1 MKKIA
6 IIGAGIAGLSAGCY
20 AQMDGFETEIFELH
34 NNPGGLC
41 TSWKRKDYTIDGCI
55 HHLPGASPSSKLHT
69 MWKELGAIEDGRILF
84 DSILRRTIDSGG
96 NELNFYTDLVRL
108 KEHLM
113 EISPADKAVID
124 QYLTAARKF
133 TKFELLAMVA
143 GKGKER
149 FSMIPHLPKIMK
161 WGPISLEQFASRFK
175 NSFLQKAFPTAQYD
189 FQGIPMMI
197 HLSFLAGCSIRSM
210 GWPVGG
216 SLAFSKRIAK
226 RYEELGGKIH
236 YRSKVKGI
244 IVKNDRAVGL
254 ILEDGTKADA
264 DIVVSAADGYSTIYE
279 MLNGKYRDDLIDEYY
294 ANPPDEQ
301 EMNAYVSLGVDLPLI
316 DLPHGVTWLM
326 DEKLELSDRNY
337 QKMDLEVFNS
347 KTEMVPEGKS
357 VVRIPFTASYS
368 YWKKLSND
376 RELYVDQKGE
386 IAEKVIERL
395 DGLISGIKEKVEVVD
410 VSTPITTE
418 RFTGNFHGMQ
428 VWTPRSK
435 PGRIMSKG
443 LSKTLPELRDFYM
456 VGQWA
461 QGLIGIA
468 TAAVQ
473 GKKLVQKLKK
483 R

>member
-1 MKKIA
+1 MKRIA
-6 IIGAGIAGLSAGCY
+6 IVGAGIAGLSAGCY
-20 AQMDGFETEIFELH
+20 AQMNGFETEIFELH

-55 HHLPGASPSSKLHT
+55 HHLPGASSSSKLYT

-96 NELNFYTDLVRL
+96 NELNLYTDLVRL

-113 EISPADKAVID
+113 EISPADREAID
-124 QYLTAARKF
+124 QYLKAAQKF
-133 TKFELLAMVA
+133 TKFELLAMVSGG
-143 GKGKER
+143 GKDKL
-149 FSMIPHLPKIMK
+149 SMIPHLPGIMK
-161 WGPISLEQFASRFK
+161 WGPVSLEQFASRFK

-197 HLSFLAGCSIRSM
+197 HLSFLAGCSIKSM

-216 SLAFSKRIAK
+216 SLAFSKRIVK

-236 YRSKVKGI
+236 YRSRVKSI
-244 IVKNDRAVGL
+244 AVKNDRAVGL
-254 ILEDGTKADA
+254 TLEDRTKANA
-264 DIVVSAADGYSTIYE
+264 DIVVSAADGYSTIYD
-279 MLNGKYRDDLIDEYY
+279 MLNGKYKDDFIDEYY

-301 EMNAYVSLGVDLPLI
+301 EMNAYVSLGVNLPLN

-326 DEKLELSDRNY
+326 DEKLELSDRCY
-337 QKMDLEVFNS
+337 QKMDLEVLNS
-347 KTEMVPEGKS
+347 KTEMVPGGKS

-368 YWKKLSND
+368 YWKKLSCD
-376 RELYVDQKGE
+376 RELYVDKKHE
-386 IAEKVIERL
+386 IATKVIERL
-395 DGLISGIKEKVEVVD
+395 GVLIPGIKEKIEVVD

-443 LSKTLPELRDFYM
+443 LSKTLPGLDDFYM

-473 GKKLVQKLKK
+473 GKKLIQRLGK

>member
-1 MKKIA
+1 MKRIA
-6 IIGAGIAGLSAGCY
+6 IVGAGIAGLSAGCY
-20 AQMDGFETEIFELH
+20 AQMNGFETEIFELH

-55 HHLPGASPSSKLHT
+55 HHLPGASSSSKLYT

-96 NELNFYTDLVRL
+96 NELNLYTDLVRL

-113 EISPADKAVID
+113 EISPADREAID
-124 QYLTAARKF
+124 QYLKAAQKF
-133 TKFELLAMVA
+133 TKFELLAMVSGG
-143 GKGKER
+143 GKDKL
-149 FSMIPHLPKIMK
+149 SMIPHLPGIMK
-161 WGPISLEQFASRFK
+161 WGPVSIEQFASRFK

-197 HLSFLAGCSIRSM
+197 HLSFLAGCSIKSM

-236 YRSKVKGI
+236 YRSRVKSI
-244 IVKNDRAVGL
+244 AVKNDRAVGL
-254 ILEDGTKADA
+254 TLEDRTKANA
-264 DIVVSAADGYSTIYE
+264 DIVVSAADGYSTIYD
-279 MLNGKYRDDLIDEYY
+279 MLNGKYKDDFIDEYY

-301 EMNAYVSLGVDLPLI
+301 EMNAYVSLGVNLPLN

-326 DEKLELSDRNY
+326 DEKLELSDRCY
-337 QKMDLEVFNS
+337 QKMDLEVLNS
-347 KTEMVPEGKS
+347 KTEMVPGGKS

-368 YWKKLSND
+368 YWKKLSCD
-376 RELYVDQKGE
+376 RELYVDKKHE
-386 IAEKVIERL
+386 IATKVIERL
-395 DGLISGIKEKVEVVD
+395 GVLIPGIKEKIEVVD

-435 PGRIMSKG
+435 QGRIMSKG
-443 LSKTLPELRDFYM
+443 LSKTLPGLDDFYM

-473 GKKLVQKLKK
+473 GKKLIQRLGK

>member
-1 MKKIA
+1 MKRIA
-6 IIGAGIAGLSAGCY
+6 IVGAGIAGLSAGCY
-20 AQMDGFETEIFELH
+20 AQMNGFETEIFELH

-55 HHLPGASPSSKLHT
+55 HHLPGASSSSKLYT

-96 NELNFYTDLVRL
+96 NELNLYTDLVRL

-113 EISPADKAVID
+113 EISPADREAID
-124 QYLTAARKF
+124 QYLKAAQKF
-133 TKFELLAMVA
+133 TKFELLAMVSGG
-143 GKGKER
+143 GKDKL
-149 FSMIPHLPKIMK
+149 SMIPHLPGIMK
-161 WGPISLEQFASRFK
+161 WGPVSLEQFASRFK

-197 HLSFLAGCSIRSM
+197 HLSFLAGCSIKSM

-236 YRSKVKGI
+236 YRSRVKSI
-244 IVKNDRAVGL
+244 AVKNDRAVGL
-254 ILEDGTKADA
+254 TLEDRTKANA
-264 DIVVSAADGYSTIYE
+264 DIVVSAADGYSTIYD
-279 MLNGKYRDDLIDEYY
+279 MLNGKYKDDFIDEYY

-301 EMNAYVSLGVDLPLI
+301 EMNAYVSLGVNLPLN

-326 DEKLELSDRNY
+326 DEKLELSDRCY
-337 QKMDLEVFNS
+337 QKMDLEVLNS
-347 KTEMVPEGKS
+347 KTEMVPGGKS

-368 YWKKLSND
+368 YWKKLSCD
-376 RELYVDQKGE
+376 RELYVDQKHE
-386 IAEKVIERL
+386 IATKVIERL
-395 DGLISGIKEKVEVVD
+395 GVLIPGIKEKIEVVD

-435 PGRIMSKG
+435 QGRIMSKG
-443 LSKTLPELRDFYM
+443 LSKNLPGLDDFYM

-461 QGLIGIA
+461 PGLIGIA

-473 GKKLVQKLKK
+473 GKKLIQRLGK

>member
-1 MKKIA
+1 MYFVEA
-6 IIGAGIAGLSAGCY
+6 
-20 AQMDGFETEIFELH
+20 
-34 NNPGGLC
+34 
-41 TSWKRKDYTIDGCI
+41 KDYTIDGCI
-55 HHLPGASPSSKLHT
+55 HHLPGASSSSKLYT

-96 NELNFYTDLVRL
+96 NELNLYTDLVRL

-113 EISPADKAVID
+113 EISPADREAID
-124 QYLTAARKF
+124 QYLKAAQKF
-133 TKFELLAMVA
+133 TKFELLAMVSGG
-143 GKGKER
+143 GKDKL
-149 FSMIPHLPKIMK
+149 SMIPHLPGIMK
-161 WGPISLEQFASRFK
+161 WGPVSLEQFASRFK

-197 HLSFLAGCSIRSM
+197 HLSFLAGCSIKSM

-236 YRSKVKGI
+236 YRSRVKSI
-244 IVKNDRAVGL
+244 AVKNDRAVGL
-254 ILEDGTKADA
+254 TLEDRTKANA
-264 DIVVSAADGYSTIYE
+264 DIVVSAADGYSTIYD
-279 MLNGKYRDDLIDEYY
+279 MLNGKYKDDFIDEYY

-301 EMNAYVSLGVDLPLI
+301 EMNAYVSLGVNLPLN

-326 DEKLELSDRNY
+326 DEKLELSDRCY
-337 QKMDLEVFNS
+337 QKMDLEVLNS
-347 KTEMVPEGKS
+347 KTEMVPGGKS

-368 YWKKLSND
+368 YWKKLSCD
-376 RELYVDQKGE
+376 RELYVDKKHE
-386 IAEKVIERL
+386 IATKVIERL
-395 DGLISGIKEKVEVVD
+395 GVLIPGIKEKIEVVD

-435 PGRIMSKG
+435 QGRIMSKG
-443 LSKTLPELRDFYM
+443 LSKTLPGLDDFYM

-473 GKKLVQKLKK
+473 GKKLIQRLGK

>member
-1 MKKIA
+1 MKRIA
-6 IIGAGIAGLSAGCY
+6 IVGAGIAGLSAGCY
-20 AQMDGFETEIFELH
+20 AQMNGFETEIFELH

-55 HHLPGASPSSKLHT
+55 HHLPGASSSSKLYT

-96 NELNFYTDLVRL
+96 NELNLYTDLVRL

-113 EISPADKAVID
+113 EISPADREAID
-124 QYLTAARKF
+124 QYLKAAQKF
-133 TKFELLAMVA
+133 TKFELLAMVSGG
-143 GKGKER
+143 GKDKL
-149 FSMIPHLPKIMK
+149 SMIPHLPGIMK
-161 WGPISLEQFASRFK
+161 WGPVSIEQFASRFK

-197 HLSFLAGCSIRSM
+197 HLSFLAGCSIKSM

-216 SLAFSKRIAK
+216 SLAFSKRIVK

-236 YRSKVKGI
+236 YRSRVKSI
-244 IVKNDRAVGL
+244 AVKNDRAVGL
-254 ILEDGTKADA
+254 TLEDRTKANA
-264 DIVVSAADGYSTIYE
+264 DIVVSAADGYSTIYD
-279 MLNGKYRDDLIDEYY
+279 MLNGKYKDDFIDEYY

-301 EMNAYVSLGVDLPLI
+301 EMNAYVSLGVNLPLN

-326 DEKLELSDRNY
+326 DEKLELSDRCY
-337 QKMDLEVFNS
+337 QKMDLEVLNS
-347 KTEMVPEGKS
+347 KTEMVPGGKS

-368 YWKKLSND
+368 YWKKLSCD
-376 RELYVDQKGE
+376 RELYVDKKHE
-386 IAEKVIERL
+386 IATKVIERL
-395 DGLISGIKEKVEVVD
+395 GVLIPGIKEKIEVVD

-435 PGRIMSKG
+435 QGRIMSKG
-443 LSKTLPELRDFYM
+443 LSKTLPGLDDFYM

-473 GKKLVQKLKK
+473 GKKLIQRLGK

>member
-1 MKKIA
+1 MKRIA
-6 IIGAGIAGLSAGCY
+6 IVGAGIAGLSAGCY
-20 AQMDGFETEIFELH
+20 AQMNGFETEIFELH

-55 HHLPGASPSSKLHT
+55 HHLPGASSSSKLYT

-96 NELNFYTDLVRL
+96 NELNLYTDLVRL

-113 EISPADKAVID
+113 EISPADREAID
-124 QYLTAARKF
+124 QYLKAAQKF
-133 TKFELLAMVA
+133 TKFELLAMVSGG
-143 GKGKER
+143 GKDKL
-149 FSMIPHLPKIMK
+149 SMIPHLPGIMK
-161 WGPISLEQFASRFK
+161 WGPVSIEQFASRFK

-197 HLSFLAGCSIRSM
+197 HLSFLAGCSIKSM

-236 YRSKVKGI
+236 YRSRVKSI
-244 IVKNDRAVGL
+244 AVKNDRAVGL
-254 ILEDGTKADA
+254 TLEDRTKANA
-264 DIVVSAADGYSTIYE
+264 DIVVSAADGYSTIYD
-279 MLNGKYRDDLIDEYY
+279 MLNGKYKDDFIDEYY

-301 EMNAYVSLGVDLPLI
+301 EMNAYVSLGVNLPLN

-326 DEKLELSDRNY
+326 DEKLELSDRCY
-337 QKMDLEVFNS
+337 QKMDLEVLNS
-347 KTEMVPEGKS
+347 KTEMVPGGKS

-368 YWKKLSND
+368 YWKKLSCD
-376 RELYVDQKGE
+376 RELYVDKKHE
-386 IAEKVIERL
+386 IATKVIERL
-395 DGLISGIKEKVEVVD
+395 GVLIPGIKEKIEVVD

-443 LSKTLPELRDFYM
+443 LSKTLPGLDDFYM

-473 GKKLVQKLKK
+473 GKKLIQRLGK

>member
-1 MKKIA
+1 MKRIA
-6 IIGAGIAGLSAGCY
+6 IVGAGIAGLSAGCY
-20 AQMDGFETEIFELH
+20 AQMNGFETEIFELH

-55 HHLPGASPSSKLHT
+55 HHLPGASSSSKLYT

-96 NELNFYTDLVRL
+96 NELNLYTDLVRL

-113 EISPADKAVID
+113 EISPADREAID
-124 QYLTAARKF
+124 QYLKAAQKF
-133 TKFELLAMVA
+133 TKFELLAMVSGG
-143 GKGKER
+143 GKDKL
-149 FSMIPHLPKIMK
+149 SMIPHLPGIMK
-161 WGPISLEQFASRFK
+161 WGPVSLEQFASRFK

-197 HLSFLAGCSIRSM
+197 HLSFLAGCSIKSM

-216 SLAFSKRIAK
+216 SLAFSKRIVK

-236 YRSKVKGI
+236 YRSRVKSI
-244 IVKNDRAVGL
+244 AVKNDRAVGL
-254 ILEDGTKADA
+254 TLEDRTKANA
-264 DIVVSAADGYSTIYE
+264 DIVVSAADGYSTIYD
-279 MLNGKYRDDLIDEYY
+279 MLNGKYKDDLIDEYY

-301 EMNAYVSLGVDLPLI
+301 EMNAYVSLGVNLPLN

-326 DEKLELSDRNY
+326 DEKLELSDRCY
-337 QKMDLEVFNS
+337 QKMDLEVLNS
-347 KTEMVPEGKS
+347 KTEMVPGGKS

-368 YWKKLSND
+368 YWKKLSCD
-376 RELYVDQKGE
+376 RELYVDKKHE
-386 IAEKVIERL
+386 IATKVIERL
-395 DGLISGIKEKVEVVD
+395 GVLIPGIKEKIEVVD

-435 PGRIMSKG
+435 QGRIMSKG
-443 LSKTLPELRDFYM
+443 LSKTLPGLDDFYM

-473 GKKLVQKLKK
+473 GKKLIQRLGK

>member
-1 MKKIA
+1 MKRIA
-6 IIGAGIAGLSAGCY
+6 IVGAGIAGLSAGCY
-20 AQMDGFETEIFELH
+20 AQMNGFETEIFELH

-55 HHLPGASPSSKLHT
+55 HHLPGASSSSKLYT

-96 NELNFYTDLVRL
+96 NELNLYTDLVRL

-113 EISPADKAVID
+113 EISPADREAID
-124 QYLTAARKF
+124 QYLKAAQKF
-133 TKFELLAMVA
+133 TKFELLAMVSGG
-143 GKGKER
+143 GKDKL
-149 FSMIPHLPKIMK
+149 SMIPHLPGIMK
-161 WGPISLEQFASRFK
+161 WGPVSIEQFASRFK

-197 HLSFLAGCSIRSM
+197 HLSFLAGCSIKSM

-236 YRSKVKGI
+236 YRSRVKSI
-244 IVKNDRAVGL
+244 AVKNDRAVGL
-254 ILEDGTKADA
+254 TLEDRTKANA
-264 DIVVSAADGYSTIYE
+264 DIVVSAADGYSTIYD
-279 MLNGKYRDDLIDEYY
+279 MLNGKYKDDFIDEYY

-301 EMNAYVSLGVDLPLI
+301 EMNAYVSLGVNLPLN

-326 DEKLELSDRNY
+326 DEKLELSDRCY
-337 QKMDLEVFNS
+337 QKMDLEVLNS

-368 YWKKLSND
+368 YWKKLSCD
-376 RELYVDQKGE
+376 RELYVDKKHE
-386 IAEKVIERL
+386 IATKVIERL
-395 DGLISGIKEKVEVVD
+395 GVLIPGIKEKIEVVD

-435 PGRIMSKG
+435 QGRIMSKG
-443 LSKTLPELRDFYM
+443 LSKTLPGLDDFYM

-473 GKKLVQKLKK
+473 GKKLIQRLGK

>member
-1 MKKIA
+1 MKRIA
-6 IIGAGIAGLSAGCY
+6 IVGAGIAGLSAGCY
-20 AQMDGFETEIFELH
+20 AQMNGFETEIFELH

-55 HHLPGASPSSKLHT
+55 HHLPGASSSSKLYT

-96 NELNFYTDLVRL
+96 NELNLYTDLVRL

-113 EISPADKAVID
+113 EISPADREAID
-124 QYLTAARKF
+124 QYLKAAQKF
-133 TKFELLAMVA
+133 TKFELLAMVSGG
-143 GKGKER
+143 GKDKL
-149 FSMIPHLPKIMK
+149 SMIPHLPGIMK
-161 WGPISLEQFASRFK
+161 WGPVSLEQFASRFK

-197 HLSFLAGCSIRSM
+197 HLSFLAGCSIKSM

-236 YRSKVKGI
+236 YRSRVKSI
-244 IVKNDRAVGL
+244 AVKNDRAVGL
-254 ILEDGTKADA
+254 TLEDRTKANA
-264 DIVVSAADGYSTIYE
+264 DIVVSAADGYSTIYD
-279 MLNGKYRDDLIDEYY
+279 MLNGKYKDDFIDEYY

-301 EMNAYVSLGVDLPLI
+301 EMNAYVSLGVNLPLN

-326 DEKLELSDRNY
+326 DEKLELSDRCY
-337 QKMDLEVFNS
+337 QKMDLEVLNS
-347 KTEMVPEGKS
+347 KTEMVPGGKS

-368 YWKKLSND
+368 YWKKLSCD
-376 RELYVDQKGE
+376 RELYVDKKHE
-386 IAEKVIERL
+386 IATKVIERL
-395 DGLISGIKEKVEVVD
+395 GVLIPDIKENIKVVD

-435 PGRIMSKG
+435 QGRIMSKG
-443 LSKTLPELRDFYM
+443 LSKTLPGLDDFYM

-473 GKKLVQKLKK
+473 GKKLIQRLGK

>member
-1 MKKIA
+1 MKRIA
-6 IIGAGIAGLSAGCY
+6 IVGAGIAGLSAGCY
-20 AQMDGFETEIFELH
+20 AQMNGFETEIFELH

-55 HHLPGASPSSKLHT
+55 HHLPGASSSSKLYT

-96 NELNFYTDLVRL
+96 NELNLYTDLVRL

-113 EISPADKAVID
+113 EISPADREAID
-124 QYLTAARKF
+124 QYLKAAQKF
-133 TKFELLAMVA
+133 TKFELLAMVSGG
-143 GKGKER
+143 GKDKL
-149 FSMIPHLPKIMK
+149 SMIPHLPGIMN
-161 WGPISLEQFASRFK
+161 WGPVSPEQFASRFK

-197 HLSFLAGCSIRSM
+197 HLSFLAGCSIKSM

-236 YRSKVKGI
+236 YRSRVKSI
-244 IVKNDRAVGL
+244 AVKNDRAVGL
-254 ILEDGTKADA
+254 TLEDRTKANA
-264 DIVVSAADGYSTIYE
+264 DIVVSAADGYSTIYD
-279 MLNGKYRDDLIDEYY
+279 MLNGKYKDDFIDEYY

-301 EMNAYVSLGVDLPLI
+301 EMNAYVSLGVNLPLN

-326 DEKLELSDRNY
+326 DEKLELSDRCY
-337 QKMDLEVFNS
+337 QKMDLEVLNS

-368 YWKKLSND
+368 YWKKLSCD
-376 RELYVDQKGE
+376 RELYVDKKHE
-386 IAEKVIERL
+386 IATKVIERL
-395 DGLISGIKEKVEVVD
+395 GVLIPGIKEKIEVVD

-435 PGRIMSKG
+435 QGRIMSKG
-443 LSKTLPELRDFYM
+443 LSKTLPGLDDFYM

-473 GKKLVQKLKK
+473 GKKLIQRLGK

>member
-1 MKKIA
+1 
-6 IIGAGIAGLSAGCY
+6 
-20 AQMDGFETEIFELH
+20 
-34 NNPGGLC
+34 C

-55 HHLPGASPSSKLHT
+55 HHLPGASSSSKLYT

-96 NELNFYTDLVRL
+96 NELNLYTDLVRL

-113 EISPADKAVID
+113 EISPADREAID
-124 QYLTAARKF
+124 QYLKAAQKF
-133 TKFELLAMVA
+133 TKFELLAMVSGG
-143 GKGKER
+143 GKDKL
-149 FSMIPHLPKIMK
+149 SMIPHLPGIMK
-161 WGPISLEQFASRFK
+161 WGPVSLEQFASRFK

-197 HLSFLAGCSIRSM
+197 HLSFLAGCSIKSM

-236 YRSKVKGI
+236 YRSRVKSI
-244 IVKNDRAVGL
+244 AVKNDRAVGL
-254 ILEDGTKADA
+254 TLEDRTKANA
-264 DIVVSAADGYSTIYE
+264 DIVVSAADGYSTIYD
-279 MLNGKYRDDLIDEYY
+279 MLNGKYKDDFIDEYY

-301 EMNAYVSLGVDLPLI
+301 EMNAYVSLGVNLPLN

-326 DEKLELSDRNY
+326 DEKLELSDRCY
-337 QKMDLEVFNS
+337 QKMDLEVLNS
-347 KTEMVPEGKS
+347 KTEMVPGGKS

-368 YWKKLSND
+368 YWKKLSCD
-376 RELYVDQKGE
+376 RELYVDKKHE
-386 IAEKVIERL
+386 IATKVIERL
-395 DGLISGIKEKVEVVD
+395 GVLIPGIKEKIEVVD

-435 PGRIMSKG
+435 QGRIMSKG
-443 LSKTLPELRDFYM
+443 LSKTLPGLDDFYM

-473 GKKLVQKLKK
+473 GKKLIQRLGK

>member
-1 MKKIA
+1 MKRIA
-6 IIGAGIAGLSAGCY
+6 IVGAGIAGLSAGCY
-20 AQMDGFETEIFELH
+20 AQMNGFETEIFELH

-55 HHLPGASPSSKLHT
+55 HHLPGASSSSKLYT

-96 NELNFYTDLVRL
+96 NELNLYTDLVRL

-113 EISPADKAVID
+113 EISPADREAID
-124 QYLTAARKF
+124 QYLKAAQKF
-133 TKFELLAMVA
+133 TKFELLAMVSGG
-143 GKGKER
+143 GKDKL
-149 FSMIPHLPKIMK
+149 SMIPHLPGIMK
-161 WGPISLEQFASRFK
+161 WGPVSLEQFASRFK

-197 HLSFLAGCSIRSM
+197 HLSFLAGCSIKSM

-236 YRSKVKGI
+236 YRSRVKSI
-244 IVKNDRAVGL
+244 AVKNDRAVGL
-254 ILEDGTKADA
+254 TLEDRTKANA
-264 DIVVSAADGYSTIYE
+264 DIVVSAADGYSTIYD
-279 MLNGKYRDDLIDEYY
+279 MLNGKYKDDFIDEYY

-301 EMNAYVSLGVDLPLI
+301 EMNAYVSLGVNLPLN

-326 DEKLELSDRNY
+326 DEKLELSDRCY
-337 QKMDLEVFNS
+337 QKMDLEVLNS
-347 KTEMVPEGKS
+347 KTEMVPGGKS

-368 YWKKLSND
+368 YWKKLSCD
-376 RELYVDQKGE
+376 RELYVDKKHE
-386 IAEKVIERL
+386 IATKVIERL
-395 DGLISGIKEKVEVVD
+395 GVLIPGIKEKIEVVD

-435 PGRIMSKG
+435 QGRIMSKG
-443 LSKTLPELRDFYM
+443 LSKTLPGLDDFYM

-473 GKKLVQKLKK
+473 GKKLIQRLSK

>member
-1 MKKIA
+1 MKRIA
-6 IIGAGIAGLSAGCY
+6 IVGAGIAGLSAGCY
-20 AQMDGFETEIFELH
+20 AQMNGFETEIFELH

-55 HHLPGASPSSKLHT
+55 HHLPGASSSSKLYT

-96 NELNFYTDLVRL
+96 NELNLYTDLVRL

-113 EISPADKAVID
+113 EISPADREAID
-124 QYLTAARKF
+124 QYLKAAQKF
-133 TKFELLAMVA
+133 TKFELLAMVSGG
-143 GKGKER
+143 GKDKL
-149 FSMIPHLPKIMK
+149 SMIPHLPGIMK
-161 WGPISLEQFASRFK
+161 WGPVSLEQFASRFK

-197 HLSFLAGCSIRSM
+197 HLSFLAGCSIKSM

-236 YRSKVKGI
+236 YRSRVKSI
-244 IVKNDRAVGL
+244 AVKNDRAVGL
-254 ILEDGTKADA
+254 TLEDRTKANA
-264 DIVVSAADGYSTIYE
+264 DIVVSAADGYSTIYD
-279 MLNGKYRDDLIDEYY
+279 MLNGKYKDDFIDEYY

-301 EMNAYVSLGVDLPLI
+301 EMNAYVSLGVNLPLN

-326 DEKLELSDRNY
+326 DEKLELSDRCY
-337 QKMDLEVFNS
+337 QKMDLEVLNS
-347 KTEMVPEGKS
+347 KTEMVPGGKS

-368 YWKKLSND
+368 YWKKLSCD
-376 RELYVDQKGE
+376 RELYVDKKHE
-386 IAEKVIERL
+386 IATKVIERL
-395 DGLISGIKEKVEVVD
+395 GVLIPGIKEKIEVVD

-435 PGRIMSKG
+435 QGRIMSKG
-443 LSKTLPELRDFYM
+443 LSKTLPGLDDFYM

-473 GKKLVQKLKK
+473 GKKLIQRLGK

>member
-1 MKKIA
+1 LKA
-6 IIGAGIAGLSAGCY
+6 
-20 AQMDGFETEIFELH
+20 AQ
-34 NNPGGLC
+34 
-41 TSWKRKDYTIDGCI
+41 
-55 HHLPGASPSSKLHT
+55 
-69 MWKELGAIEDGRILF
+69 
-84 DSILRRTIDSGG
+84 
-96 NELNFYTDLVRL
+96 
-108 KEHLM
+108 
-113 EISPADKAVID
+113 
-124 QYLTAARKF
+124 KF
-133 TKFELLAMVA
+133 TKFELLAMVSGG
-143 GKGKER
+143 GKDKL
-149 FSMIPHLPKIMK
+149 SMIPHLPGIMK
-161 WGPISLEQFASRFK
+161 WGPVSLEQFASRFK

-197 HLSFLAGCSIRSM
+197 HLSFLAGCSIKSM

-236 YRSKVKGI
+236 YRSRVKSI
-244 IVKNDRAVGL
+244 AVKNDRAVGL
-254 ILEDGTKADA
+254 TLEDRTKANA
-264 DIVVSAADGYSTIYE
+264 DIVVSAADGYSTIYD
-279 MLNGKYRDDLIDEYY
+279 MLNGKYKDDFIDEYY

-301 EMNAYVSLGVDLPLI
+301 EMNAYVSLGVNLPLN

-326 DEKLELSDRNY
+326 DEKLELSDRCY
-337 QKMDLEVFNS
+337 QKMDLEVLNS
-347 KTEMVPEGKS
+347 KTEMVPGGKS

-368 YWKKLSND
+368 YWKKLSCD
-376 RELYVDQKGE
+376 RELYVDKKHE
-386 IAEKVIERL
+386 IATKVIERL
-395 DGLISGIKEKVEVVD
+395 GVLIPGIKEKIEVVD

-435 PGRIMSKG
+435 QGRIMSKG
-443 LSKTLPELRDFYM
+443 LSKTLPGLDDFYM

-473 GKKLVQKLKK
+473 GKKLIQRLGK